1 MHKSKDKLHL
11 AVGAPAVLCFITFIT
26 NFFRAIKDGN
36 IDATEMHGLLASI
49 DGFESVV
56 LFAVMYV
63 MKKKDK

>member
-1 MHKSKDKLHL
+1 MNNFKDKLYL

-26 NFFRAIKDGN
+26 NFVQAIKDGN
-36 IDATEMHGLLASI
+36 IDSTEMHGLLASI

-56 LFAVMYV
+56 LFAVMYI